1 MTGKEAGGGPFQT
14 GENWMPEGRKSQ
26 SSAPHFPAREEIE
39 RALSERHTPEV
50 QRKLSAA
57 RAAVAGLGGLGSNI
71 ALWLAR
77 LGVGHILLVD
87 FDRVDLSNLN
97 RQQYFLRHLGMEKT
111 EAMTELLREVNPYLD
126 VRAVCCR
133 VTEESIPE
141 LFREWDY
148 ILEAFD
154 RPEEKAMLVNGILEH
169 FPEKTLIAA
178 SGMAGIGRSKA
189 IQTRKISE
197 HFYLCGDGCSE
208 SAPGAG
214 LMAPRVA
221 LCAAHQANL
230 AAELIIERA

>member
-1 MTGKEAGGGPFQT
+1 
-14 GENWMPEGRKSQ
+14 MPEGRKSQ
-26 SSAPHFPAREEIE
+26 SGAPHFPAREEIE

-111 EAMTELLREVNPYLD
+111 AAMTELLREVNPYLD

-133 VTEESIPE
+133 VTEENIPE

-154 RPEEKAMLVNGILEH
+154 RPEEKAMFTQAVLTGLPGVPLV
-169 FPEKTLIAA
+169 AA
-178 SGMAGIGRSKA
+178 SGMGGSGSAN
-189 IQTRKISE
+189 KIATARPMAN
-197 HFYLCGDGCSE
+197 FYLCGDGE
-208 SAPGAG
+208 SGIETGAG
-214 LMAPRVA
+214 LMSPRVGV
-221 LCAAHQANL
+221 CAAHQAVMVMRL
-230 AAELIIERA
+230 LLGEREP